1 MNLEMICDADYSD
14 NIFDENS
21 SISRIPTVL
30 WTFRI
35 HNLKVKNLKNIM
47 KYIRKK
53 FNLNKSPKNK
63 GYVPFFTEE
72 EKRYCTHRI

>member
-1 MNLEMICDADYSD
+1 MKTIQKDQDADYSN

-21 SISRIPTVL
+21 PISRISTVL

-35 HNLKVKNLKNIM
+35 QNFKVKNIKNIM

-72 EKRYCTHRI
+72 EKRYCTH